1 LIAAMNHIFRVLEDD
16 GYKKHIVGEPRDTVY
31 QIIISASIGLSAF
44 VAFCVRPLAQV
55 DDG

>member
-1 LIAAMNHIFRVLEDD
+1 MNHIFRVLEDD